1 MKHLKLFVAF
11 GLGFLTVMAL
21 SLVAGVTVGRAK
33 TRDVSA
39 LRGRVRDLEAAAQRG
54 ELAQTVVAPFRVVDG
69 AHKEIFFV
77 GNAGTNAPN
86 ALVKVSRTDDPQ
98 HGAVWMGVR
107 ANGGGYFEA
116 NSLLPGQSVEL
127 NLHSQGSLAVT
138 ESDENRIILG
148 KNLEQ
153 GNYRL
158 IFQSGGKTLAAI
170 GEGRDTHAGLVLV
183 ADSGGIMK
191 AELDVSK
198 EGRGRVSISSDGS
211 NVLARLT
218 QGEHGE
224 GLLLICTPSSCT
236 PPMVAAGT
244 NDDDVGSITT
254 GPRFYNQGIT
264 GASGSFLIG
273 KK

>member
-21 SLVAGVTVGRAK
+21 SLAAGATVGRAK

-39 LRGRVRDLEAAAQRG
+39 LRQRVRELEAAAQRG
-54 ELAQTVVAPFRVVDG
+54 ELAQTVVAPFKVVNG
-69 AHKEIFFV
+69 AHKELLYV
-77 GNAGTNAPN
+77 GKAEAGNAF
-86 ALVKVSRTDDPQ
+86 VRVSRTDDPML
-98 HGAVWMGVR
+98 GDVWMGVR
-107 ANGGGYFEA
+107 ANGGGYFQA
-116 NSLLPGQSVEL
+116 RSLLPGQSVEL
-127 NLHSQGSLAVT
+127 NLHSQGALAIT
-138 ESDENRIILG
+138 EDDINRIVLG
-148 KNLEQ
+148 KNPEQ

-183 ADSGGIMK
+183 ANRGGIMK
-191 AELDVSK
+191 AQLDVSK

-224 GLLLICTPSSCT
+224 GLLLICRAGSCD